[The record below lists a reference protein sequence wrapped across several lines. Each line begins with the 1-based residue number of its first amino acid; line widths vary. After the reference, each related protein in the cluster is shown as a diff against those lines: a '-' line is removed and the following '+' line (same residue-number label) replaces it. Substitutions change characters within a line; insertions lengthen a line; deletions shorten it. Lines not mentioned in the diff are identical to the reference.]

1 MRLLHEER
9 GAALILV
16 LWVTL
21 LLTMIAAA
29 FAASVRVEGRA
40 ALNAREEAQAQAL
53 AVAGFNQAVA
63 ELMGEWDYNALTED
77 GQTALVRLAGGQ
89 ASSPQSGP
97 AVREGKLGQGRFRYR
112 VLDEER
118 RINVNLAD
126 RKTLIRLLEGV
137 GIASG
142 AERDIVA
149 DSILDWID
157 EDSLHRLNGAEDNY
171 YRGLTPSYGAKNGP
185 MDSIEEL
192 RLVRGVTPEI
202 YQLLAPYLTV
212 WGSGKVNINTAD
224 ETLLQLL
231 FPDQAQA
238 ILAQRKV
245 QPYVQ
250 PQFGGVVRSTAFTV
264 EATGMGPSALERMVR
279 GVVKLE
285 GKDRLMV
292 KAWDDN
298 AEKASP

>member
-89 ASSPQSGP
+89 ASSPQGGP

-238 ILAQRKV
+238 ILAQRKA
-245 QPYVQ
+245 QPFVQ

-264 EATGMGPSALERMVR
+264 ETTGMGPSALERTVR

-285 GKDRLMV
+285 GKDRLLV
-292 KAWDDN
+292 KVWDDN